1 MKKTLL
7 FILTAMAAMITVA
20 APKPELKSQ
29 IEAIQTKGADY
40 LLKTQMPNGSWML
53 HPAITGLACLGIA
66 DTPSAARSPPAS
78 PSATHSTS

>member
-7 FILTAMAAMITVA
+7 LSFAVMATMVSAA
-20 APKPELKSQ
+20 APRPELKIQ

-53 HPAITGLACLGIA
+53 HPAITG
-66 DTPSAARSPPAS
+66 ARVPWHRGHAVRRH
-78 PSATHSTS
+78 A